1 MSKSHLLSNSIW
13 PNSEGPLGQNKV
25 QIPDGVTVKWPEGD
39 ALIGNFVYDG
49 GHLVGFVDTKALIVN
64 DSKSTTLPYD
74 YVNIRLTSIK
84 EGDMTFNKGER
95 CKYLTIT
102 YSSANSGDTIV
113 LGTKYINCRSV
124 DEIVAI
130 DPNYLTN
137 DIVDGVWNQSLEK
150 LDYSY
155 SGEKE
160 GCGQGMF
167 HYCSNLTTFT
177 SDLSSL
183 TNGYDMFYGCTNL
196 TAFSSDLSSLTNAYG
211 MFYNCSKL
219 TTFTSDSNGSPVNLS
234 SLTDGE
240 WMFYCC
246 SNLTTFTSDLNSLT
260 YGYSMFKNCSNLT
273 TFTSDLSS
281 LTNGDSMFAGCTN
294 LTTFTSDLSSLANGW
309 FMFSSCT
316 NFTSFTSDLSSLT
329 KGDDMFR
336 NCKLDTSSVQ
346 NIANTIK
353 PYNGIIHI
361 GIGNSSPNS
370 EENEAFN
377 TMSSKGWTVYVNGS
391 NWNSSPHP
399 FALTDENGEEPVDVK
414 PFYAKPVPSDEEH
427 ARYMDAEGNFF
438 NILGAQFI
446 YGDDISTYGMF
457 INEEDAAA
465 NMRLTKI
472 VKEDIETA

>member
-1 MSKSHLLSNSIW
+1 MSKNHLLSNSIW

-102 YSSANSGDTIV
+102 YSSGNSGDTIV
-113 LGTKYINCRSV
+113 LGTKYVNCRTV
-124 DEIVAI
+124 DEVVAV

-160 GCGQGMF
+160 GCGTGMF
-167 HYCSNLTTFT
+167 EYCSSLTTFI
-177 SDLSSL
+177 SDLKSL
-183 TNGYDMFYGCTNL
+183 TNGYAMFYNCSNL

-240 WMFYCC
+240 WTFYCC
-246 SNLTTFTSDLNSLT
+246 SNLITFTSDLNSLT

-281 LTNGDSMFAGCTN
+281 LINGDSMFVACTN
-294 LTTFTSDLSSLANGW
+294 LTTFSSDLISLTYGMW
-309 FMFSSCT
+309 MFS
-316 NFTSFTSDLSSLT
+316 
-329 KGDDMFR
+329 G
-336 NCKLDTSSVQ
+336 CKLDTSSVQ
-346 NIANTIK
+346 NISNTIK
-353 PYNGIIHI
+353 PHNGTIHI

-370 EENEAFN
+370 EETAAFN
-377 TMSSKGWTVYVNGS
+377 NMVDKGWTVYVNGS
-391 NWNSSPHP
+391 SWSSAPHP
-399 FALTDENGEEPVDVK
+399 YALTDENDEEPVDVK
-414 PFYAKPVPSDEEH
+414 PFYAKPIPSDEEH
-427 ARYMDAEGNFF
+427 ARYMDVEGNFF

-457 INEEDAAA
+457 LNEEDAAT

-472 VKEDIETA
+472 VKDTIETA